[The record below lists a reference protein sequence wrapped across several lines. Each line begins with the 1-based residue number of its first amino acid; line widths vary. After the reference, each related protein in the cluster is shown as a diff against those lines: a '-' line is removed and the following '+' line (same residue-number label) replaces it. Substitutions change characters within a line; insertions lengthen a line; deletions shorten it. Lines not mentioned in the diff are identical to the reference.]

1 MKTPEL
7 LKFLLGLKLRKLRFE
22 KGLSLQALSQLSGL
36 SSSYLNEIEKGKKYP
51 KVDKLILLAKSLKIR
66 LEDLKGGAVDKSIV
80 PLTDFLSSDFFKTFP
95 LETFGMN
102 RGDLFD
108 LMSNKPEK
116 FASLIATFVGLARHY
131 EMEPQEFSKL
141 ALRSYRESKEHHF
154 PDIEE
159 TALEFRKKVLGRQN
173 RPLDEKLLADF
184 LKNYINVS
192 IYTLKANKLPV
203 WPPGDAIY
211 LDGKK
216 PKILFHE
223 DLDRSSRLFF
233 LSKELGKVALGLK
246 RESFIDLAYDTG
258 TFVERK
264 NDLMNYAFACALLW
278 PRDQFE
284 KSLREFLAEKVFSEK
299 KLLSFLGEGPF
310 LPEIFIQRMTQV
322 FPQMLGI
329 KKLFYLKFDT
339 YEKTSFNK
347 KNCAENL
354 FYVTDELHLSHH
366 HFPHE
371 NRMGQHY
378 CRRWSS
384 LNTLKEWMD
393 EGRPCRPETG
403 YYGSL
408 KVQKSRLVGT
418 SETYFCVTL
427 ATQEMKRGDFKGNP
441 YSVTLGLSLDD
452 ELKEIMK
459 FWDDPS
465 IPEKIVGKTCETC
478 PVNDCLERAVPASLL
493 KRKEKKD
500 QERDVL
506 KAFLKNTSFKTL

>member
-7 LKFLLGLKLRKLRFE
+7 LKFLLGLKLRKFRFE
-22 KGLSLQALSQLSGL
+22 KGLSLQGLSKLSGL

-66 LEDLKGGAVDKSIV
+66 LEDLKGVTVDKSIV

-108 LMSNKPEK
+108 LMSNRPEK

-154 PDIEE
+154 PEVEE
-159 TALEFRKKVLGRQN
+159 MAMEFRKKILN
-173 RPLDEKLLADF
+173 DPNKSFNEESLTDF
-184 LKNYINVS
+184 LKSYFKTSVH
-192 IYTLKANKLPV
+192 TLKANKLPV
-203 WPPGDAIY
+203 WPPGDAVV
-211 LDGKK
+211 LAGKK
-216 PKILFHE
+216 EKILFHE

-233 LSKELGKVALGLK
+233 LAKELGQKALGFK
-246 RESFIDLAYDTG
+246 RKNFLDLAYDTG

-284 KSLREFLAEKVFSEK
+284 KNLREFLSERLFSEK

-310 LPEIFIQRMTQV
+310 LPEIFIQRMTQI

-329 KKLFYLKFDT
+329 KKLFYLRFDT
-339 YEKTSFNK
+339 TPKKKAGGFGEKDFFS
-347 KNCAENL
+347 L
-354 FYVTDELHLSHH
+354 TDELHLSHH
-366 HFPHE
+366 HFPHA
-371 NRMGQHY
+371 NKMGQHY

-384 LNTLKEWMD
+384 LNTLKEWVD
-393 EGRPCRPETG
+393 DGKPCRPETG

-408 KVQKSRLVGT
+408 KVQKSRLIG
-418 SETYFCVTL
+418 SDETYFCVTL
-427 ATQEMKRGDFKGNP
+427 ATQKMKKGDFQGNP
-441 YSVTLGLSLDD
+441 YSVTLGLALDED
-452 ELKEIMK
+452 LKKIMT
-459 FWDDPS
+459 FWDDPK
-465 IPEKIVGKTCETC
+465 IQEKTVGKTCETC
-478 PVNDCLERAVPASLL
+478 PISDCLERAVPASLL
-493 KRKEKKD
+493 KSKEK
-500 QERDVL
+500 RDNEKEVL
-506 KAFLKNTSFKTL
+506 KTFLEKTSFKTL